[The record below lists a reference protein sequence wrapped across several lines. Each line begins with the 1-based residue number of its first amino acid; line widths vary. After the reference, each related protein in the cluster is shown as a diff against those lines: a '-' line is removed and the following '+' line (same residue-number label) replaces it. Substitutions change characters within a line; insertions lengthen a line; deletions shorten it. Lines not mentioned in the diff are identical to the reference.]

1 MEKYLSVPEFAEKLG
16 ITRIAV
22 FKKIKKG
29 ILPAI
34 KIGKNW
40 VIEERLTKEYFN
52 LKSERKNKKTTKYGQ
67 KTFNTETSEYKKRT
81 ESNKEIENMGWD

>member
-1 MEKYLSVPEFAEKLG
+1 MIEKYLSVPEFAKKIG

-34 KIGKNW
+34 RIGRNW
-40 VIEERLTKEYFN
+40 CISESYLEKYKELTSKKDKQKVVKQ
-52 LKSERKNKKTTKYGQ
+52 LKPEIKKTAPQ
-67 KTFNTETSEYKKRT
+67 NSIETF
-81 ESNKEIENMGWD
+81 WD

>member
-1 MEKYLSVPEFAEKLG
+1 MEKYLSVPEFAKKLG

-22 FKKIKKG
+22 FKKIKRG
-29 ILPAI
+29 VLPAV

-52 LKSERKNKKTTKYGQ
+52 LKSERKNKNIAKQRIKA
-67 KTFNTETSEYKKRT
+67 FNTETSQYKKQD

>member
-52 LKSERKNKKTTKYGQ
+52 LKSERKNKKTTKHAQ
-67 KTFNTETSEYKKRT
+67 KPFNTETSEYKKRT